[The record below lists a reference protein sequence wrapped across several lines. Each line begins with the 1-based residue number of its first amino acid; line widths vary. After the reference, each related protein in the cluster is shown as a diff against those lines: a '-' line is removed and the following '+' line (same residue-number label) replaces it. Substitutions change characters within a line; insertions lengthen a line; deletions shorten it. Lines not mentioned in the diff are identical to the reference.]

1 VLNAVTPI
9 GALIQ
14 LVCWALVIL
23 IFIRV
28 MFSWIRPADPWR
40 GPDFSNPLFRIS
52 YQLTEPVLRPVRN
65 LLPMGP
71 GLDFSPMIVSFL
83 LFMVIGVASR
93 L

>member
-1 VLNAVTPI
+1 MLFSI
-9 GALIQ
+9 GSLIQ
-14 LVCWALVIL
+14 LICYALIIL

-28 MFSWIRPADPWR
+28 AFSWFRPSDPWR
-40 GPDFSNPLFRIS
+40 GPDFSNPIFRIS
-52 YQLTEPVLRPVRN
+52 YQLTEPILAPVRR

-83 LFMVIGVASR
+83 LFMIIGIASR

>member
-1 VLNAVTPI
+1 MLFSI
-9 GALIQ
+9 GGLIQ
-14 LVCWALVIL
+14 LVCYALIIL

-28 MFSWIRPADPWR
+28 AFSWIRPADPWR
-40 GPDFSNPLFRIS
+40 GPDFSNPIFRIS
-52 YQLTEPVLRPVRN
+52 YQLTEPILAPVRR

-83 LFMVIGVASR
+83 LFMIIGIASR